1 MKISEAITK
10 IDALKFNTY
19 TQSEKIAW
27 LSTIDG
33 MIKREIIDTHEG
45 ADKVQ
50 AVYDYIKKTE
60 DDHKEAVAEY
70 MRVNEVTREEAE
82 ANIPHVEMSYKDAK
96 AYIEQTRQDI
106 MFKGYDDSTSLDT
119 VLIAPAPYD
128 DLYIKWLEAQIDYT
142 NGEYGKYN
150 NSKLAFNTAYTAYES
165 WYNRNHMPLGKRF
178 KCF

>member
-1 MKISEAITK
+1 MTISEAITK

-33 MIKREIIDTHEG
+33 MIKREIIDTHEDG
-45 ADKVQ
+45 ESV
-50 AVYDYIKKTE
+50 VF
-60 DDHKEAVAEY
+60 
-70 MRVNEVTREEAE
+70 N
-82 ANIPHVEMSYKDAK
+82 
-96 AYIEQTRQDI
+96 
-106 MFKGYDDSTSLDT
+106 GYDENTSLDT
-119 VLIAPAPYD
+119 ELLAPAPYD

-150 NSKLAFNTAYTAYES
+150 NSRLSFNTAYTAYES
-165 WYNRNHMPLGKRF
+165 WYNRQHMPLGKQF